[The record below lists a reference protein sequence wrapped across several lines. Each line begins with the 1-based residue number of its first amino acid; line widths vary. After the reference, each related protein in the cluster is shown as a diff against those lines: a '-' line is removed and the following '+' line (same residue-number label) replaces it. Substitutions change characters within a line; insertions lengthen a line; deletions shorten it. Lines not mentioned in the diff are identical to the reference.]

1 MRASSTYLDGILGKD
16 LSVLDKGFI
25 RVIDYMGDD
34 SAIVQ
39 AARVSY
45 GDGTKTLNDDRGLI
59 RTLMR
64 NWHTSPFEMCELKL
78 HIKLPVFI
86 ARQWLRHRTAS
97 LNEISGRYSIIKD
110 EFYFPKQAL
119 ICTQS
124 QTNKQGSAEPLL
136 EDISLDWRDQLE
148 DHCYESYQFYQKS
161 LDKSISREISRISLP
176 LNTYTEMYWK
186 IDLHNLLHFI
196 RLREDQHAQQEI
208 RLYAETIM
216 EIIENWVPITYEA
229 FVDYRQKS
237 FTLSNK
243 AIEVVQKLI
252 KNEPVVQK
260 DSGLS
265 NREWTELIKK
275 LQVS

>member
-64 NWHTSPFEMCELKL
+64 NWHTSPFEMCELKF
-78 HIKLPVFI
+78 HIKLPIFI

-119 ICTQS
+119 ICTQ
-124 QTNKQGSAEPLL
+124 
-136 EDISLDWRDQLE
+136 
-148 DHCYESYQFYQKS
+148 
-161 LDKSISREISRISLP
+161 
-176 LNTYTEMYWK
+176 
-186 IDLHNLLHFI
+186 
-196 RLREDQHAQQEI
+196 
-208 RLYAETIM
+208 
-216 EIIENWVPITYEA
+216 
-229 FVDYRQKS
+229 
-237 FTLSNK
+237 
-243 AIEVVQKLI
+243 
-252 KNEPVVQK
+252 
-260 DSGLS
+260 
-265 NREWTELIKK
+265 
-275 LQVS
+275 